1 MKEDMDPEELAA
13 RTRAESRVGKVLKEK
28 WRLDALLGIGGMGA
42 VYSAI
47 HRNQKRVAVK
57 MLLPELSGNDEV
69 RQRFLREG
77 YVANTVEH
85 PGAVSVLDDDVTE
98 DGIAF
103 LVMELLE
110 GETLEARWEHKSQR
124 LDALEVLSW
133 IDPLLDVLVAAHKKN
148 IVHRDI
154 KPENIFLTKD
164 GKLKVLDFGIARIYE
179 MSTRPTTR
187 AGSILGTPAFMAP
200 EQANA
205 KWDEV
210 DQRTDLWA
218 VGATMFTLLS
228 GKHVHEAGTG
238 NDQLI
243 RSATTPARSLAT
255 VTTGLPRSVIALV
268 DRALA
273 FERDHRWPDAATMQ
287 EAVRGALS
295 SLKARYDAKPQQA
308 PAVVAH
314 STRAAAMP
322 AATQALL
329 PTADPAT
336 IVAHIAERVAES
348 DARAAEIA
356 RLQPTIDEITGR
368 LNAARRRVA
377 EVNSQL
383 TQVKNERA
391 GIEAFLASH
400 PEKAAEIAHW
410 RRQNTGL
417 ATLFGP
423 AGAEPVPARL
433 NPNRIAAGIARERSG
448 WVRMAAAAMVL
459 LALGGSVG
467 WAGRDWFNPAEP
479 VSGLLIDSAIAA
491 HGLYVKESR
500 HAVEV
505 AAVDKGH
512 LVTWLSNRLNR
523 QIDAP
528 DLTGQG
534 FNLVGGRLLPPEAY
548 AKAGPA
554 AQLMYEN
561 AAANRVT
568 VYITAGLNDHGRAF
582 DNENEN
588 GFDAFYWANDSITC
602 TVVGD
607 LPKAEMQL
615 VANRVYQQLTWR
627 PDPPARG

>member
-1 MKEDMDPEELAA
+1 MDPEELAA

-57 MLLPELSGNDEV
+57 MLLPELSGNAEV

-133 IDPLLDVLVAAHKKN
+133 IEPLLDVLVAAHKKN

-179 MSTRPTTR
+179 MSTRSSTR

-200 EQANA
+200 EQALA

-228 GKHVHEAGTG
+228 GQHVHDAGTG
-238 NDQLI
+238 NEQLI

-255 VTTGLPRSVIALV
+255 VTTGLPRSVVALV

-308 PAVVAH
+308 PTVVAK
-314 STRAAAMP
+314 STRAAPMP
-322 AATQALL
+322 ASTQALL

-336 IVAHIAERVAES
+336 IEVHIAERVAES

-391 GIEAFLASH
+391 GIEERSKRQQGTRAAGVDDARKEARKALADFGRRALEDSKQFGAEFDSARCDAVDFARLQRERDHDVAVHEAAIASYDRKGLRVGVGVGAFALFLFLSV
-400 PEKAAEIAHW
+400 
-410 RRQNTGL
+410 
-417 ATLFGP
+417 LFGP
-423 AGAEPVPARL
+423 L
-433 NPNRIAAGIARERSG
+433 TYRSC
-448 WVRMAAAAMVL
+448 
-459 LALGGSVG
+459 VG
-467 WAGRDWFNPAEP
+467 
-479 VSGLLIDSAIAA
+479 
-491 HGLYVKESR
+491 
-500 HAVEV
+500 VE
-505 AAVDKGH
+505 
-512 LVTWLSNRLNR
+512 
-523 QIDAP
+523 AP
-528 DLTGQG
+528 PLHPTTT
-534 FNLVGGRLLPPEAY
+534 E
-548 AKAGPA
+548 
-554 AQLMYEN
+554 
-561 AAANRVT
+561 
-568 VYITAGLNDHGRAF
+568 
-582 DNENEN
+582 
-588 GFDAFYWANDSITC
+588 
-602 TVVGD
+602 
-607 LPKAEMQL
+607 
-615 VANRVYQQLTWR
+615 
-627 PDPPARG
+627 